1 MAEAPQIP
9 DEAETRARWGAFAW
23 SDDNQKKANEILG
36 RYPKGRE
43 QSASLPL
50 LDLAQRQVGAETQ
63 TQGWLPVPVI
73 EFVARAIGVP
83 YMRVYEVVSFY
94 TMFNMAP
101 VGRYHVQVCGTTPC
115 MLRGSDDVLA
125 ACKNH
130 GLSKGKTTPDG
141 LFTLT
146 EVECLGACANAP
158 MVQINDD
165 NFEDLTYET
174 MTAVLETLASG
185 GQPKIG
191 PQIDRQ
197 TSAPEGGPTTLK
209 EMVMENHDYR
219 GQWQEGAR
227 A

>member
-1 MAEAPQIP
+1 MADAPAIP
-9 DEAETRARWGAFAW
+9 DEAAVRARWSDFAW
-23 SDDNQKKANEILG
+23 TEANAAKAKEIIG
-36 RYPKGRE
+36 RYPPGRE

-50 LDLAQRQVGAETQ
+50 LDLAQRQVGAETD

-73 EFVARAIGVP
+73 EFVAKQIGVA

-115 MLRGSDDVLA
+115 LLAGSDEVLA

-130 GLSKGKTTPDG
+130 GLAKGRTTPDG

-165 NFEDLTYET
+165 NYEDLDYDRTIG
-174 MTAVLETLASG
+174 VLEALARG
-185 GQPKIG
+185 EHPKPGSTIG
-191 PQIDRQ
+191 RQ
-197 TSAPEGGPTTLK
+197 ASCPEGGPTTLTA
-209 EMVMENHDYR
+209 MVDANHDYR
-219 GQWQEGAR
+219 GEW
-227 A
+227 